1 MAVEKVVEAVIDEI
15 RNAGLVQLEVS
26 ARHVHLDKECVEAL
40 FGRGY
45 QLTHVRELSQPGQYL
60 EQERVDVVGPK
71 GTFKNVAV
79 LGPERKH
86 VQVEVSFSDAFALGI
101 NPPIRQSGDTKGSA
115 SVKLVGPK
123 GEVTIDKG
131 ERISVLV
138 QNHAGVLSR
147 VSGLFALRHVHMTPE
162 DAERLGLVDN
172 QVVSVEALTDRR
184 TIFPDTVIRVSPNFR
199 TRMHVDVDEAGAAH
213 IAGFALGRIIK

>member
-1 MAVEKVVEAVIDEI
+1 MAAEKVVEAVVDQI
-15 RNAGLVQLEVS
+15 RTAGFVQIEVS
-26 ARHVHLDKECVEAL
+26 ARHVHLDKESVAIL
-40 FGRGY
+40 FGEGHT
-45 QLTHVRELSQPGQYL
+45 LTPKRELSQPGQYL
-60 EQERVDVVGPK
+60 EEERVDVVGPK
-71 GTFKNVAV
+71 GSFKNVAV

-123 GEVTIDKG
+123 GEITIDEG
-131 ERISVLV
+131 AIV
-138 QNHAGVLSR
+138 
-147 VSGLFALRHVHMTPE
+147 ALRHVHMTPE

-172 QVVSVEALTDRR
+172 QVVSVEALTDRKLV
-184 TIFPDTVIRVSPNFR
+184 FEDTVIRVSPKFR

-213 IAGFALGRIIK
+213 IAGFALGKIIK

>member
-1 MAVEKVVEAVIDEI
+1 MAAEKVVEAVVDQI
-15 RNAGLVQLEVS
+15 RTAGLVQIEVS
-26 ARHVHLDKECVEAL
+26 ARHVHLDKESVEAL
-40 FGRGY
+40 FGVGHK
-45 QLTHVRELSQPGQYL
+45 LTPKRELSQPGQYL
-60 EQERVDVVGPK
+60 EEERVDVIGPK
-71 GTFKNVAV
+71 GSFKNVAV

-123 GEVTIDKG
+123 GEITIDEG
-131 ERISVLV
+131 AIV
-138 QNHAGVLSR
+138 
-147 VSGLFALRHVHMTPE
+147 ALRHVHITPE

-172 QVVSVEALTDRR
+172 QVVSVEALTDRKLV
-184 TIFPDTVIRVSPNFR
+184 FEDTVIRVSPKFR

-213 IAGFALGRIIK
+213 IAGFALGKIIK

>member
-1 MAVEKVVEAVIDEI
+1 MAAEKVVEAVVDQI
-15 RNAGLVQLEVS
+15 RTAGLVQIEVS
-26 ARHVHLDKECVEAL
+26 ARHVHLDKESVEAL
-40 FGRGY
+40 FGVGHK
-45 QLTHVRELSQPGQYL
+45 LTPKRELSQPGQYL
-60 EQERVDVVGPK
+60 EEERVDVIGPK
-71 GTFKNVAV
+71 GSFKNVAV

-123 GEVTIDKG
+123 GEITIDEG
-131 ERISVLV
+131 AIV
-138 QNHAGVLSR
+138 
-147 VSGLFALRHVHMTPE
+147 ALRHVHMTPE

-172 QVVSVEALTDRR
+172 QVVSVEALTDRKLV
-184 TIFPDTVIRVSPNFR
+184 FEDTVIRVSPKFR

-213 IAGFALGRIIK
+213 ISGFALGKIIK

>member
-1 MAVEKVVEAVIDEI
+1 MAVEKVVEAVVDEI
-15 RNAGLVQLEVS
+15 RSAGLVQLEVS

-40 FGRGY
+40 FGKGY

-71 GTFKNVAV
+71 CTFKNVAV

-101 NPPIRQSGDTKGSA
+101 NPPIRQSGDTAGSA

-123 GEVTIDKG
+123 GEITIDEG
-131 ERISVLV
+131 AIV
-138 QNHAGVLSR
+138 
-147 VSGLFALRHVHMTPE
+147 ALRHVHMTPE

-172 QVVSVEALTDRR
+172 QIVSVEALTDRR
-184 TIFPDTVIRVSPNFR
+184 TIFTDTVIRVSPNFR

>member
-1 MAVEKVVEAVIDEI
+1 MAAEKVVEAVVDQI
-15 RNAGLVQLEVS
+15 RTAGLVQIEVS
-26 ARHVHLDKECVEAL
+26 ARHVHLDKESVEAL
-40 FGRGY
+40 FGVGHK
-45 QLTHVRELSQPGQYL
+45 LTPKRELSQPGQYL
-60 EQERVDVVGPK
+60 EEERVDVIGPK
-71 GTFKNVAV
+71 GSFKNVAV

-123 GEVTIDKG
+123 GEITIDEG
-131 ERISVLV
+131 AIV
-138 QNHAGVLSR
+138 
-147 VSGLFALRHVHMTPE
+147 ALRHVHMTPE

-172 QVVSVEALTDRR
+172 QVVSVEALTDRKLV
-184 TIFPDTVIRVSPNFR
+184 FEDTVIRVSPKFR

-213 IAGFALGRIIK
+213 IAGFALGKIIK